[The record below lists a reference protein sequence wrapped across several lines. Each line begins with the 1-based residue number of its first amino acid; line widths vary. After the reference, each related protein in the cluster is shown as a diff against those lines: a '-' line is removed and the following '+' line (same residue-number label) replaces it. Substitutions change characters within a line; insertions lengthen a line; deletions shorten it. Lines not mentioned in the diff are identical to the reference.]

1 MTRGDYS
8 AVNLSTLLQAYQD
21 LGEPKDVIG
30 LDLAGDEEIAYPTE
44 LPSFFREAKDRFG
57 LGITIHAGETGR
69 VENAR
74 SAVEL
79 FGADRIGH
87 QKSDEQIQHELEVW
101 KTQTS
106 TDLAFGVELL
116 KGTIEAGQ
124 TAVRS
129 AIAINRGAA
138 VAMLAFVGNAMTKW
152 QTGGPL
158 LSKVGAAMLVFVLS
172 AGFGGTAAG
181 FRYLTQFWYSE
192 ARYAGD
198 PDPRNSPVQK

>member
-1 MTRGDYS
+1 MKPSD
-8 AVNLSTLLQAYQD
+8 AVQLVKDAVSNAATAGAASIPIANLNAYLD
-21 LGEPKDVIG
+21 G
-30 LDLAGDEEIAYPTE
+30 LIKSLNE
-44 LPSFFREAKDRFG
+44 S
-57 LGITIHAGETGR
+57 ETG
-69 VENAR
+69 
-74 SAVEL
+74 
-79 FGADRIGH
+79 GH
-87 QKSDEQIQHELEVW
+87 QKSDEQIKHELEVW

-129 AIAINRGAA
+129 AIAINGEAA

-152 QTGGPL
+152 QTGGLL

-192 ARYAGD
+192 ARYAGAKKD
-198 PDPRNSPVQK
+198 RMLRCGGVANVVSILLGVSSFAGFFVGGVLAYRAITTY